1 LIVNFFQSY
10 SKTIAQIE
18 TSFGQQTITH
28 TMTKL
33 KKLYSTIQ
41 NLKEL
46 GLELGDDLLKQT
58 NELEQEI
65 IKKEILP
72 VIIEKIE
79 PIIGQIQRELV
90 LVVDYVPNEPLSVRL
105 SRKRNFSAE
114 METIEIVSDPQVE
127 HNIGTI
133 KRNATK
139 KSSKTNLRVTF
150 PDGKV
155 IENRFAYETLYEVVK
170 MAGTERVRAL
180 GIVQCGVPL
189 VSNTLDDFYNQK
201 EIGKGLYLITHSSTV
216 QKRQQLERISEALKL
231 GLKVEIV

>member
-1 LIVNFFQSY
+1 
-10 SKTIAQIE
+10 
-18 TSFGQQTITH
+18 
-28 TMTKL
+28 MTKL
-33 KKLYSTIQ
+33 EKLYSTIQ

-46 GLELGDDLLKQT
+46 GLELGEDLLKQT

-72 VIIEKIE
+72 VISEKIE
-79 PIIGQIQRELV
+79 PIISQIQRELV

-114 METIEIVSDPQVE
+114 METIEIVPDPQVE

-133 KRNATK
+133 KRNTTK

-150 PDGKV
+150 PDGKI

-170 MAGTERVRAL
+170 LAGTEKVRSL
-180 GIVQCGVPL
+180 GIIQCGVPL
-189 VSNTLDDFYNQK
+189 VSNTLDNFYNQK
-201 EIGKGLYLITHSSTV
+201 EISKGLYLITHSSTV
-216 QKRQQLERISEALKL
+216 QKRQQIERISEALKL
-231 GLKVEIV
+231 ELKVDIV

>member
-1 LIVNFFQSY
+1 
-10 SKTIAQIE
+10 
-18 TSFGQQTITH
+18 
-28 TMTKL
+28 MTKL
-33 KKLYSTIQ
+33 EKLYSTIQ

-46 GLELGDDLLKQT
+46 GLELGEDLLKQT

-72 VIIEKIE
+72 VISEKIE

-114 METIEIVSDPQVE
+114 METIEIVPDPQVE

-133 KRNATK
+133 KRNATR

-170 MAGTERVRAL
+170 LAGTEKVRAL

-189 VSNTLDDFYNQK
+189 VSNTLDNFYNQK

-216 QKRQQLERISEALKL
+216 QKRQQIERISEALKL
-231 GLKVEIV
+231 ELKVEIL

>member
-1 LIVNFFQSY
+1 
-10 SKTIAQIE
+10 
-18 TSFGQQTITH
+18 
-28 TMTKL
+28 MTKL
-33 KKLYSTIQ
+33 EKLYSTIQ

-46 GLELGDDLLKQT
+46 GLELGEDLLKQT

-72 VIIEKIE
+72 VLIEKIE
-79 PIIGQIQRELV
+79 PIISQIQRELV

-114 METIEIVSDPQVE
+114 METIEIVPDPQVE

-139 KSSKTNLRVTF
+139 KSSKTNLRVTY

-155 IENRFAYETLYEVVK
+155 IENSFAYETLYEVILL
-170 MAGTERVRAL
+170 AGTERVRAL

-189 VSNTLDDFYNQK
+189 VSNTLDNFYNQK

>member
-1 LIVNFFQSY
+1 
-10 SKTIAQIE
+10 
-18 TSFGQQTITH
+18 
-28 TMTKL
+28 MTKL
-33 KKLYSTIQ
+33 EKLYSTIQ

-46 GLELGDDLLKQT
+46 GLELGEDLLKQT

-72 VIIEKIE
+72 VISEKIE

-105 SRKRNFSAE
+105 SRKRNFSVE
-114 METIEIVSDPQVE
+114 METIEIVPDPQVE

-155 IENRFAYETLYEVVK
+155 IENRFAYETLYEVVNLV
-170 MAGTERVRAL
+170 GTEKVRAL

-189 VSNTLDDFYNQK
+189 VSNTLDNFYNQK

-216 QKRQQLERISEALKL
+216 QKRQQIERISEALNL
-231 GLKVEIV
+231 GLKIEIV

>member
-1 LIVNFFQSY
+1 
-10 SKTIAQIE
+10 
-18 TSFGQQTITH
+18 
-28 TMTKL
+28 MTKL
-33 KKLYSTIQ
+33 EKLYSTIQ

-72 VIIEKIE
+72 VISEKIE

-105 SRKRNFSAE
+105 SRKRYFSAE
-114 METIEIVSDPQVE
+114 METIEIVPDPQVE

-139 KSSKTNLRVTF
+139 KSFKTNLRVTF

-155 IENRFAYETLYEVVK
+155 LENRFAYETLYEVVK
-170 MAGTERVRAL
+170 LAGTEKVRAL
-180 GIVQCGVPL
+180 GIIQCGVPL
-189 VSNTLDDFYNQK
+189 VSNTLDNFYNQK

>member
-1 LIVNFFQSY
+1 
-10 SKTIAQIE
+10 
-18 TSFGQQTITH
+18 
-28 TMTKL
+28 MTKL
-33 KKLYSTIQ
+33 EKLYCTIQ

-46 GLELGDDLLKQT
+46 GLELGEDLLKQT

-72 VIIEKIE
+72 VISEKIE

-114 METIEIVSDPQVE
+114 METIEIVPDPQVE
-127 HNIGTI
+127 HNIGII

-155 IENRFAYETLYEVVK
+155 LENRFAYETLYEVVK
-170 MAGTERVRAL
+170 LAGTEKVRAL
-180 GIVQCGVPL
+180 SIIQCGVPL
-189 VSNTLDDFYNQK
+189 VSNTLDNFYNQK

-216 QKRQQLERISEALKL
+216 QKRQLIERISEALKL

>member
-1 LIVNFFQSY
+1 
-10 SKTIAQIE
+10 
-18 TSFGQQTITH
+18 
-28 TMTKL
+28 MTKL
-33 KKLYSTIQ
+33 EKLYSTIQ

-46 GLELGDDLLKQT
+46 GLELGEDLLKQT
-58 NELEQEI
+58 NELEQDI

-72 VIIEKIE
+72 VISEKIE

-114 METIEIVSDPQVE
+114 METIEIVLDQQVE

-139 KSSKTNLRVTF
+139 KGSKTNLRVIF
-150 PDGKV
+150 PEGKI

-170 MAGTERVRAL
+170 FAGTEKVRSL
-180 GIVQCGVPL
+180 GIIQCGVPL
-189 VSNTLDDFYNQK
+189 VSNTLDNFYNQK

-216 QKRQQLERISEALKL
+216 QKRQQIERISEALNL
-231 GLKVEIV
+231 GLKVDIV

>member
-1 LIVNFFQSY
+1 
-10 SKTIAQIE
+10 
-18 TSFGQQTITH
+18 
-28 TMTKL
+28 MTKL
-33 KKLYSTIQ
+33 EKLYSTIQ

-46 GLELGDDLLKQT
+46 GLELGEDLLKQT
-58 NELEQEI
+58 NELEQDI

-72 VIIEKIE
+72 VISEKIE

-114 METIEIVSDPQVE
+114 METIEIVPDPQVE

-170 MAGTERVRAL
+170 LAGTERVRTL
-180 GIVQCGVPL
+180 GIIQCGVPL
-189 VSNTLDDFYNQK
+189 VSNTLDNFYNQK

-216 QKRQQLERISEALKL
+216 QKRQQIERISEALKL

>member
-1 LIVNFFQSY
+1 
-10 SKTIAQIE
+10 
-18 TSFGQQTITH
+18 
-28 TMTKL
+28 MTKL
-33 KKLYSTIQ
+33 EKLYSTIQ

-72 VIIEKIE
+72 VISEKIE

-114 METIEIVSDPQVE
+114 METIEIVPDPQVE

-150 PDGKV
+150 PDDEV

-170 MAGTERVRAL
+170 LAGTENVRAL

-189 VSNTLDDFYNQK
+189 VSNTLDNFYNQK

-216 QKRQQLERISEALKL
+216 QKRQQIERISEALNL
-231 GLKVEIV
+231 GLKVEII